1 MSVVIV
7 AGPTCAGKST
17 FIKQNFPDRT
27 VIDIYDFQQ
36 NKSLINP
43 ETIIQSY
50 EECKIAL
57 QNALREGKQVV
68 LEHTLLCQKRRPM
81 YINAIREVTDEDIEI
96 YFVIPSISEHMRR
109 TRQRNIKLTVDY
121 VRYMH
126 EIAELPT
133 TDEGYSQVHIIRDT
147 AATL

>member
-1 MSVVIV
+1 MSVIIV

-36 NKSLINP
+36 NCLINP
-43 ETIIQSY
+43 DTILESY
-50 EECKIAL
+50 EACKVAL
-57 QNALREGKQVV
+57 QDALRSGKKVV

-81 YINAIREVTDEDIEI
+81 YIDAIREITDEDIEMFFI
-96 YFVIPSISEHMRR
+96 IPTISEHMRR
-109 TRQRNIKLTVDY
+109 ARQRNIKLTVDY

-126 EIAELPT
+126 EIAEVPT
-133 TDEGYSQVHIIRDT
+133 IIEGYSNVHIIRDT
-147 AATL
+147 AATI